1 MYQTYR
7 HTQDETKDYL
17 EEFSQNDM
25 VSFLPSLSFRFLH
38 FCVFPS
44 LWWYKS
50 ICQHIRGFLCGRYS
64 STEESI
70 PDFAVVLSVPVVL
83 STNEASCF
91 VVNYAG
97 FPKCWLNWDSIYSCR
112 MAETW
117 CGSELGWRVLMA
129 GTAARRTKCWY
140 RRKWEERQMC

>member
-1 MYQTYR
+1 M
-7 HTQDETKDYL
+7 
-17 EEFSQNDM
+17 
-25 VSFLPSLSFRFLH
+25 
-38 FCVFPS
+38 
-44 LWWYKS
+44 
-50 ICQHIRGFLCGRYS
+50 RGFLCGRYS

-112 MAETW
+112 MAET
-117 CGSELGWRVLMA
+117 
-129 GTAARRTKCWY
+129 
-140 RRKWEERQMC
+140 